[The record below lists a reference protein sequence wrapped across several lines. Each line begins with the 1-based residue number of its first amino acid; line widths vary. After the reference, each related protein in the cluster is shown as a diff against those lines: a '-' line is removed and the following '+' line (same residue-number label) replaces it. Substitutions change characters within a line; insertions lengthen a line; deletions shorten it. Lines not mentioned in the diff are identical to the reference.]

1 MERVYFDGVEITQWC
16 TVARGFNLYDGAD
29 FDPKFEDYT
38 YQDGSE
44 FLYTTR
50 KSKKISIPFYN
61 KTGTFEEYDNLQR
74 ALNKKTKKELKFS
87 SLPNRVFY
95 AVPIGTLNYDEL
107 VKNHGKGTITFIVSD
122 GLAHSKNVESFPFV
136 KNSDGVLEAK
146 IINKGTES
154 VPVNYRIKL
163 SKESGYVAIA
173 SQYGGIQYGLKDE
186 ADVIPETKSV
196 MLNNSFTSWTD
207 GTMFYQDQ
215 AKKAT
220 TIMSSSTENKGTLG
234 ILPSY
239 TNTTNSTYFGAIK
252 ELTLSQT
259 AKDWYIWARA
269 RFETG
274 LMGQTGQWTLSVVD
288 TNNHVLAAMSIDK
301 FDRAGNTAKINFIIG
316 DSAGNMRTVKIINFV
331 PSKYLK
337 QNPYGYEAL
346 AQGRNPFDIKKEGD
360 KITFFWYGSYYSYIE
375 PSIKDSQAKLVQ
387 FFVGQLNGRNTSSQF
402 VTHHYLMD
410 FSFQKI
416 NVTSWKDVPNRY
428 PNGSELFIDSSG
440 FINPNEKGRLYVNNL
455 IANDDEILGTE
466 FFEVPPGETKV
477 QLIVSSFSE
486 VLQASAEIGEVYI

>member
-1 MERVYFDGVEITQWC
+1 MTQWC

-38 YQDGSE
+38 YQDGAE

-122 GLAHSKNVESFPFV
+122 GLAHSKNVESFPFI

-146 IINKGTES
+146 IINKGTDS

-163 SKESGYVAIA
+163 AKESGYVAIA
-173 SQYGGIQYGLKDE
+173 SRYGGIQYGLRDE
-186 ADVIPETKSV
+186 VDGVTENKSV
-196 MLNNSFTSWTD
+196 VLNNSFSNWTD
-207 GTMFYQDQ
+207 GTTFYQD
-215 AKKAT
+215 T
-220 TIMSSSTENKGTLG
+220 TKTPGTTMSYSSDNKGTLG
-234 ILPSY
+234 ILSGNF
-239 TNTTNSTYFGAIK
+239 TNTSNSRIFGAIK
-252 ELTLSQT
+252 ELILPQT
-259 AKDWYIWARA
+259 ARDWRIWARA

-274 LMGQTGQWTLSVVD
+274 VMGQTGLWTLAVID
-288 TNNHVLAAMSIDK
+288 TSNKSIAAMSIDK
-301 FDRAGNTAKINFIIG
+301 TDRAGNNAKINFIVG
-316 DSAGNMRTVKIINFV
+316 DRIVKTVNFV
-331 PSKYLK
+331 PSFTLK
-337 QNPYGYEAL
+337 DNPYGQEGL
-346 AQGRNPFDIKKEGD
+346 SQNKNMFDIIKENE
-360 KITFFWYGSYYSYIE
+360 KITFFWYGTHYSYVE
-375 PSIKDSQAKLVQ
+375 PAIKDNQAKLVQ

-410 FSFQKI
+410 FSFQKL
-416 NVTSWKDVPNRY
+416 NVPYWRDVANRY
-428 PNGSELFIDSSG
+428 PANSELFIDSTG
-440 FINPNEKGRLYVNNL
+440 FINPKEKGRLYVNNM
-455 IANDDEILGTE
+455 IAKDDEILGTE

-477 QLIVSSFSE
+477 QLIVSSFAE
-486 VLQASAEIGEVYI
+486 VLEASAEIEEVYI